1 MEKLPDNMPDLE
13 KKQFKRLQ
21 LEKRRIK
28 REIMEYKAIINKLQ
42 AQGMD
47 VTDKLNQLKK
57 RLGME
62 I

>member
-1 MEKLPDNMPDLE
+1 MTKNG
-13 KKQFKRLQ
+13 KQIMKRLE
-21 LEKRRIK
+21 LEERRIK
-28 REIMEYKAIINKLQ
+28 REILEYKTIINKLQ

-47 VTDKLNQLKK
+47 VTDRLNTIKK